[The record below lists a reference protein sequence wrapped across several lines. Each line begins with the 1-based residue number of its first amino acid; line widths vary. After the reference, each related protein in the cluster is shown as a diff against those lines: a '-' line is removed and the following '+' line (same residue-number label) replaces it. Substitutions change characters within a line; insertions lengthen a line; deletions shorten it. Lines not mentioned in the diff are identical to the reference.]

1 MVALK
6 SSEFDAY
13 LARGK
18 QPIALIF
25 GPDAGL
31 VRERVQAIIGRTVD
45 DPNDPFALARV
56 EGDTLAEAPERLVEE
71 AHTVPLFG
79 GRRAVWV
86 RAGARNFAQAV
97 EKLID
102 APPAADC
109 RVVIEAGDL
118 TRSALL
124 RTMCERAGV
133 AVAIACYP
141 DAERDLGRLI
151 DEEMAGVNLSI
162 TAEARAMLLS
172 SLGGDRLASRNEIR
186 KLTLYAHGDEGVDVD
201 HVLAVVADAAAL
213 ALDSIADAVFAGQ
226 VRDAEQ
232 LFAKARGEGTP
243 ASVIIGAAVRYAA
256 QLHRARLEIEDGAP
270 ANDALRGL
278 RVNFR
283 RERTVESAL
292 RSWTS
297 TRLEQVITQLA
308 EAVLETRRRPELADA
323 VANRTLLATAMRA
336 RTKG

>member
-6 SSEFDAY
+6 TSEFDAY

-31 VRERVQAIIGRTVD
+31 VRERAQAIIGRAVE
-45 DPNDPFALARV
+45 DPNDPFALARID
-56 EGDTLAEAPERLVEE
+56 GDTLAETPERLVEE

-86 RAGARNFAQAV
+86 RAGSRSFAPAV

-118 TRSALL
+118 TRSAPL

-151 DEEMAGVNLSI
+151 DEELGGAQLSI
-162 TAEARAMLLS
+162 TPEARAMLLS
-172 SLGGDRLASRNEIR
+172 SLGGDRLASRSEIR
-186 KLTLYAHGDEGVDVD
+186 KLALYAHGASSVDID
-201 HVLAVVADAAAL
+201 DVLAVVADAAAL
-213 ALDSIADAVFAGQ
+213 ALDGIADAAFAGQ
-226 VRDAEQ
+226 VRDVEQ
-232 LFAKARGEGTP
+232 QFAKARGEGTP
-243 ASVIIGAAVRYAA
+243 ASVIVGAALRYAA
-256 QLHRARLEIEDGAP
+256 QLHRTRIEIEAGTP
-270 ANDALRGL
+270 ANDALRGM

-283 RERTVESAL
+283 REKMVESAL
-292 RSWTS
+292 RSWT
-297 TRLEQVITQLA
+297 TPRLEQAIAQLA
-308 EAVLETRRRPELADA
+308 EAAFETRRRPELADA
-323 VANRTLLATAMRA
+323 IANRVLLATAMRA
-336 RTKG
+336 RMKG